1 MNLKV
6 VEQTSPLQST
16 ANKQKNMSENPKCL
30 LILKKD
36 EKISRNDR
44 CEATGK
50 NLKIVVGLY
59 KKVTRLKVITK
70 KVIAE

>member
-1 MNLKV
+1 MTDV
-6 VEQTSPLQST
+6 
-16 ANKQKNMSENPKCL
+16 KQQ
-30 LILKKD
+30 
-36 EKISRNDR
+36 
-44 CEATGK
+44 GK